1 MKRTREKVLKLLRR
15 EAELIHDSKRVDALF
30 KKARTFEQRKALNN
44 LSEILKV
51 ALESVRKEL

>member
-1 MKRTREKVLKLLRR
+1 MKRKRETVLKLLRR

-30 KKARTFEQRKALNN
+30 KKVRTFEQRKALNN